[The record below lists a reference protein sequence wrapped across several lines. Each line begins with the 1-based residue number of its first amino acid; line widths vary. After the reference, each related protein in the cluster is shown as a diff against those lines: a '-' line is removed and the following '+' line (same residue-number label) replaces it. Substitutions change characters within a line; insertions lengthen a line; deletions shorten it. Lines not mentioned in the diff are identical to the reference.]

1 MNKISINYLFVSFNK
16 ETILY
21 ILAMLFEYFAEYLY
35 RALLFKELIYSVKNG
50 HDYPAPLISVF
61 EVNRSIHLCF

>member
-1 MNKISINYLFVSFNK
+1 MIAINYLFVSFNK

-50 HDYPAPLISVF
+50 LSSPLNF
-61 EVNRSIHLCF
+61 SI

>member
-50 HDYPAPLISVF
+50 LSSPLNF
-61 EVNRSIHLCF
+61 SI